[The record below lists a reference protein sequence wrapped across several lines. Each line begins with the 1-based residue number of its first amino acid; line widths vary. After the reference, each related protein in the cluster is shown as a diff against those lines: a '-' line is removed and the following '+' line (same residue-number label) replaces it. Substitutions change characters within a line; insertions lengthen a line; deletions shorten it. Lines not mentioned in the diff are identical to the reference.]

1 MTAPFHKFRPSGLTL
16 NAREFAP
23 GSARVAVL
31 GAGVM
36 GPGIA
41 LVFAEHGFQIDL
53 CEVRQPALDA
63 GMTSLADALD
73 LKVQAQVCDAAAARA
88 TLARVTPRIGIADGI
103 AHADLIVEAVPEDRN
118 IKRAVYTQVADAA
131 PSHAVVWSNTS
142 TLDVFSLAPPALAH
156 RLLVAHWFAPPHI
169 LPLVEVVCQEPAS
182 DSLCDESVSLLRAL
196 GKAPVVLEK
205 FVPGFVINRLLRAL
219 GRESFDM
226 IESGVISI
234 ADLDVAVRTSLAP
247 RMQILGV
254 MQRYDYTGLHLSL
267 RNLADPDIVDAPV
280 NRSPALLQDRV
291 DRGALGVASGSG
303 FYDYG
308 GRSALELQRERD
320 LRLWQVMRALA
331 EHATDPK
338 PI

>member
-1 MTAPFHKFRPSGLTL
+1 MTAPQEQPRPGGLTL
-16 NAREFAP
+16 NGRGFTP

-41 LVFAEHGFQIDL
+41 LVFAEYGYQVDL

-63 GMTSLADALD
+63 GMASLADALN
-73 LKVQAQVCDAAAARA
+73 LKVHAQVCDPASARA
-88 TLARVTPRIGIADGI
+88 TLARVTPRIGIAEGI
-103 AHADLIVEAVPEDRN
+103 AHADLIVEAVPEDRE
-118 IKRAVYTQVADAA
+118 IKRAVYTQVADTA
-131 PSHAVVWSNTS
+131 PAHAVVWSNTS
-142 TLDVFSLAPPALAH
+142 TLDVFSLAPPAVAP

-169 LPLVEVVCQEPAS
+169 LPLVEVVCQDPVPE
-182 DSLCDESVSLLRAL
+182 SLREESVALLRAL

-234 ADLDVAVRTSLAP
+234 AELDVAVRTSLAP
-247 RMQILGV
+247 RMQVLGI
-254 MQRYDYTGLHLSL
+254 MQRYDYTGLNLSL

-280 NRSPALLQDRV
+280 NRSPALLQERV
-291 DRGALGVASGSG
+291 ARGELGVASGSG

-308 GRSALELQRERD
+308 GRSTLELQRERD
-320 LRLWQVMRALA
+320 LRLWQVMRGLA
-331 EHATDPK
+331 EHASDPK

>member
-1 MTAPFHKFRPSGLTL
+1 MAAPHEQPGPAGLTL
-16 NAREFAP
+16 NARAFAP

-41 LVFAEHGFQIDL
+41 LVFAEHGFQVDL

-63 GMTSLADALD
+63 GMASLADALD
-73 LKVQAQVCDAAAARA
+73 LKVQAQVCDAASARA
-88 TLARVTPRIGIADGI
+88 TLSRVAPCIGIDEAI
-103 AHADLIVEAVPEDRN
+103 ARADLIVEAVPENRD
-118 IKRAVYTQVADAA
+118 IKRAVYAQVAEAA
-131 PSHAVVWSNTS
+131 PAHAVVWSNTS
-142 TLDVFSLAPPALAH
+142 TLDVFALAPAALAP

-169 LPLVEVVCQEPAS
+169 LPLVEVVCQAPAPA
-182 DSLCDESVSLLRAL
+182 SLCDESVALLRAL
-196 GKAPVVLEK
+196 GKAPVVLDK
-205 FVPGFVINRLLRAL
+205 FVPGFIINRLLRAL

-234 ADLDVAVRTSLAP
+234 AELDVAVRTSLAP
-247 RMQILGV
+247 RMQVLGV
-254 MQRYDYTGLHLSL
+254 MQRYDYTGLNLSL

-291 DRGALGVASGSG
+291 DRGELGVGSGKG
-303 FYDYG
+303 FYDYA
-308 GRSALELQRERD
+308 GRSTLELQRERD
-320 LRLWQVMRALA
+320 LRLWQVMRGLA
-331 EHATDPK
+331 ELATDPK